1 MSAMKVRMNTL
12 EQLVVLSI
20 VRTLVSYIIL
30 MVATYWLGKHVNAH
44 KNYYNFALSI
54 SIGSFIANMAFDVD
68 LKFFPMLSAFLT
80 LMVIYFIMAI
90 VSAKSRHFRKW
101 LSGHPIVIIENG
113 MLLDVNMK
121 KVKYSID
128 YLNQQLREQGIFDI
142 FEVEYALLEASG
154 NISVLRKT
162 QYQHVNKKDLNLGD
176 PEQKNDLPV
185 ELIMDGTIIEKNFNG
200 YYSKQWLDKE
210 LKIKNLQINEIQ
222 YAVIGTNGSL
232 FIDLYK
238 DQLTSPADME

>member
-1 MSAMKVRMNTL
+1 MGH
-12 EQLVVLSI
+12 LVVLSI
-20 VRTLVSYIIL
+20 VRTLVSYTIL
-30 MVATYWLGKHVNAH
+30 MVATYWLGKYVNAH

-54 SIGSFIANMAFDVD
+54 SIGSFIANMSFDVD
-68 LKFFPMLSAFLT
+68 LKFIPMLTAFLT

-101 LSGHPIVIIENG
+101 LSGQPIVIIENG
-113 MLLDVNMK
+113 KLLDENMK

-142 FEVEYALLEASG
+142 FEVEYALLEVSG
-154 NISVLRKT
+154 NISVLRKS
-162 QYQHVNKKDLNLGD
+162 QYQHVNKKDLNLGN
-176 PEQKNDLPV
+176 PKQKNDLPV
-185 ELIMDGTIIEKNFNG
+185 ELIMDGTIIDKNFKG
-200 YYSKQWLDKE
+200 YYSKQWLDQE
-210 LKIKNLQINEIQ
+210 LKVRNLEIKEIQ

>member
-1 MSAMKVRMNTL
+1 
-12 EQLVVLSI
+12 
-20 VRTLVSYIIL
+20 
-30 MVATYWLGKHVNAH
+30 MVATYWLGKYVNAH

-54 SIGSFIANMAFDVD
+54 SIGSFIANMSFDVD
-68 LKFFPMLSAFLT
+68 LKFIPMLTAFLT

-101 LSGHPIVIIENG
+101 LSGQPIVIIENG
-113 MLLDVNMK
+113 KLLDENMK

-142 FEVEYALLEASG
+142 FEVEYALLEVSG
-154 NISVLRKT
+154 NISVLRKS
-162 QYQHVNKKDLNLGD
+162 QYQHVNKKDLNLGN
-176 PEQKNDLPV
+176 PKQKNDLPV
-185 ELIMDGTIIEKNFNG
+185 ELIMDGTIIDKNFKG
-200 YYSKQWLDKE
+200 YYSKQWLDQE
-210 LKIKNLQINEIQ
+210 LKVRNLEIKEIQ

>member
-1 MSAMKVRMNTL
+1 MNKL
-12 EQLVVLSI
+12 GHLVVLSI
-20 VRTLVSYIIL
+20 VRTLVSYTIL
-30 MVATYWLGKHVNAH
+30 MVATYWLGKYVNAH

-54 SIGSFIANMAFDVD
+54 SIGSFIANMSFDVD
-68 LKFFPMLSAFLT
+68 LKFIPMLTAFLT

-101 LSGHPIVIIENG
+101 LSGQPIVIIENG
-113 MLLDVNMK
+113 KLLDENMK

-142 FEVEYALLEASG
+142 FEVEYALLEVSG
-154 NISVLRKT
+154 NISVLRKS
-162 QYQHVNKKDLNLGD
+162 QYQHVNKKDLNLGN
-176 PEQKNDLPV
+176 PKQKNDLPV
-185 ELIMDGTIIEKNFNG
+185 ELIMDGTIIDKNFKG
-200 YYSKQWLDKE
+200 YYSKQWLDQE
-210 LKIKNLQINEIQ
+210 LKVRNLEIKEIQ